1 MLEALSILQK
11 AIKDKQQNQTLQK
24 CLIIASLTVIDSLIN
39 FQNPILLK
47 QQILAQ
53 DNFVN
58 SLRVA
63 IVRDAANKDSNLP

>member
-63 IVRDAANKDSNLP
+63 IVRDAGNKDSNLP